1 MPVILTNNAETTL
14 NTAINA
20 SETALVVA
28 DGSVFPTPGADQY
41 FYATLVSQQG
51 TLEIVKVTARTGN
64 VLTVT
69 RGAESTTPNGFA
81 VGTRVEARVTAAS
94 VSNSI
99 SEFTIAPTIDNFT
112 GTGSQ
117 VDFTLSVTPTSEN
130 YTMVYIDGVYQQK
143 NGYSVSGTTL
153 TFSEAPPLNSG
164 IEVMTLRY

>member
-1 MPVILTNNAETTL
+1 MPVLLTNNAETTL

-28 DGSVFPTPGADQY
+28 DGSVFPTPGTDQY

-51 TLEIVKVTARTGN
+51 TLEIVKVTARSGN
-64 VLTVT
+64 ILTVT

-94 VSNSI
+94 VSDI
-99 SEFTIAPTIDNFT
+99 FGPPTVDNFT
-112 GTGSQ
+112 GTGAQ
-117 VDFTLSVTPTSEN
+117 VNFTLSVTPTSEN
-130 YTMVYIDGVYQQK
+130 YTMIYIDGVYQQK
-143 NGYSVSGTTL
+143 DGYSVSGTTL

-164 IEVMTLRY
+164 IEVVTLRYD